1 MFGLFNR
8 IPSISTGELQQ
19 KLNKELILLDV
30 RTPSE
35 YRGGHI
41 ATAKNVPL
49 NKIANY
55 QQRQNEPVY
64 VICQSGMRSKQAAKI
79 LKNKGYDVVNVTGGM
94 NRWNGSIRG
103 GK

>member
-19 KLNKELILLDV
+19 KLNKDLILLDV

-41 ATAKNVPL
+41 AAAKNVPL

-94 NRWNGSIRG
+94 NRWNGPIRG

>member
-8 IPSISTGELQQ
+8 IPSISTADLQQ
-19 KLNKELILLDV
+19 KLDSNLVLLDV

-41 ATAKNVPL
+41 ASAKNVPL
-49 NKIANY
+49 SKIAGY
-55 QQRQNEPVY
+55 QQRSDEPVY

-79 LKNKGYDVVNVTGGM
+79 LKKKGYEVVNVTGGM
-94 NRWNGSIRG
+94 NRWSGPTRG